1 MPDRSIDHLAKITAK
16 PAPRETGPEAKKIKA
31 AEKAVA
37 MGQVTDPE
45 EISPSDMP
53 ASAASRICARLILR
67 TACRPPPTPSCKL

>member
-45 EISPSDMP
+45 EISP
-53 ASAASRICARLILR
+53 RICRHR
-67 TACRPPPTPSCKL
+67 RPAGSVPA